1 MSSSCYD
8 AIQDN
13 HIEDGT
19 MRLFYIDLAA
29 AGMAGLSILSAID
42 WFEYDERIVM
52 CCVSGSIVGSFGYI
66 LHKKLYRQED
76 VLATFFGNS
85 ILAYLF
91 SSVLCDTLPYF
102 EVSTNFRTCFALS
115 GFMAWSMP
123 WLLLTLIPEAGKK
136 IVKVV
141 KKISV
146 REIVARVMRLKVDDD
161 PPRRGQDDRRSKD
174 GQS

>member
-13 HIEDGT
+13 HIEDST
-19 MRLFYIDLAA
+19 MRLFYIDVAA
-29 AGMAGLSILSAID
+29 AGMAVTSILSSIE
-42 WFEYDERIVM
+42 WFDYDERIVM
-52 CCVSGSIVGSFGYI
+52 CCVSGSIIGSFGYI
-66 LHKKLYRQED
+66 LHKRLYRQED
-76 VLATFFGNS
+76 VLATFLGNT

-102 EVSTNFRTCFALS
+102 EISTNFRTCFALS
-115 GFMAWSMP
+115 GFLAWSMP

-136 IVKVV
+136 IVKAV

-146 REIVARVMRLKVDDD
+146 RDIVARVMRLKVDDD
-161 PPRRGQDDRRSKD
+161 PPRKGHDDRTKRQD
-174 GQS
+174 G